1 MYLNMNK
8 YGKFSLSSFDIY
20 IIKILKE
27 TLAYHVQNP
36 RKIQLNQEIYPHRL

>member
-27 TLAYHVQNP
+27 IP
-36 RKIQLNQEIYPHRL
+36 SYPIISCSEHLLEPT